1 MPCELISRSKRGA
14 GKQAGAGGNPQV
26 HDVLVELVVVMAVS
40 VGAALL
46 LRRMRLPPVVGFLI
60 AGVVV
65 GPGGLGLVTDRNT
78 IVGVAEVGVILLL
91 FTVGLKLKL
100 SELWRMRVTVFGSGT
115 AQVVLTGTAATFV
128 AMAIGRPLAEAVTW

>member
-1 MPCELISRSKRGA
+1 MHEVSSGREWLAATRVAEEIRS
-14 GKQAGAGGNPQV
+14 GAGGNPQV

-46 LRRMRLPPVVGFLI
+46 LRRLRLPPVVGFLI

-91 FTVGLKLKL
+91 FTVGLKLKI

-115 AQVVLTGTAATFV
+115 A
-128 AMAIGRPLAEAVTW
+128 

>member
-1 MPCELISRSKRGA
+1 VGQEIRS
-14 GKQAGAGGNPQV
+14 GAGGNPQV

-46 LRRMRLPPVVGFLI
+46 LRRLRLPPLVGFLI

-91 FTVGLKLKL
+91 FTVGLKLKI

-115 AQVVLTGTAATFV
+115 AQVVLTGVAAASV
-128 AMAIGRPLAEAVTW
+128 AMAIGRPLAEAVTWGW

>member
-1 MPCELISRSKRGA
+1 
-14 GKQAGAGGNPQV
+14 V

-46 LRRMRLPPVVGFLI
+46 LRRLRLPPVVGFLI

-65 GPGGLGLVTDRNT
+65 GPGGLGLVADRNT

-91 FTVGLKLKL
+91 FTVGLKLKI
-100 SELWRMRVTVFGSGT
+100 SELWRMRVTVFGSGG
-115 AQVVLTGTAATFV
+115 ACGC
-128 AMAIGRPLAEAVTW
+128 RSLARAPPRLCSPAR